1 MKMSGS
7 IRRTERR
14 TGRSVASRK
23 ASPLFA
29 FPQGTA
35 RPGPGAHLSG
45 LGSFFI
51 VGPPREFCTVSK
63 AAPLQPTLNSFF
75 IPLERRLRSE
85 VTLEIARVC
94 FRNAFQPRARVPQG
108 LRGCG
113 KTNRGR
119 KQHTAGAKARANL
132 NDLTARLKS
141 CPSQNPRESEFF
153 RRLLKPGF
161 LKVLIGTAKAVP
173 YAKPVHETG
182 SRSKSH
188 EQGPAV
194 RFDDLHRLQTV

>member
-113 KTNRGR
+113 KTNRER

-141 CPSQNPRESEFF
+141 CPSQNPPESKFI
-153 RRLLKPGF
+153 RSLL
-161 LKVLIGTAKAVP
+161 
-173 YAKPVHETG
+173 
-182 SRSKSH
+182 
-188 EQGPAV
+188 GP
-194 RFDDLHRLQTV
+194 DLPRPRKDACQLLSSE

>member
-7 IRRTERR
+7 IRRTERKP
-14 TGRSVASRK
+14 GRSVACRK

-51 VGPPREFCTVSK
+51 VGPPRVFCTVPK
-63 AAPLQPTLNSFF
+63 AAPPQPTLNSFF
-75 IPLERRLRSE
+75 IPLERRFRSE

-94 FRNAFQPRARVPQG
+94 FRNAFQPGERVPQG
-108 LRGCG
+108 LEP
-113 KTNRGR
+113 
-119 KQHTAGAKARANL
+119 A
-132 NDLTARLKS
+132 
-141 CPSQNPRESEFF
+141 
-153 RRLLKPGF
+153 F

-173 YAKPVHETG
+173 YPKPVHETG